1 MFAELLLKY
10 FIYFEAIA
18 TLKHTKVIIIIL
30 NIEVLLVPVILIGVA
45 INFNIDGIN
54 LWKVLTSWNV
64 LATAVAN
71 LDAEKAENCME
82 SREL

>member
-18 TLKHTKVIIIIL
+18 TLKHTKVIIIL

-54 LWKVLTSWNV
+54 L
-64 LATAVAN
+64 
-71 LDAEKAENCME
+71 
-82 SREL
+82 